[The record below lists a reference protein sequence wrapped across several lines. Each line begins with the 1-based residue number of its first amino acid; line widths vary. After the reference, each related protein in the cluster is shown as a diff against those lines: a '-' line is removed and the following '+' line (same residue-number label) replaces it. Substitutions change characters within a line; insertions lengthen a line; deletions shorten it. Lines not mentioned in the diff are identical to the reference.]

1 MMKNCAVIYNKNASG
16 FNEKTFF
23 KILKTIFDCGYN
35 PTPIESSYPNFI
47 VDNIQTLNEEFDIIL
62 TMGGDGTVS
71 NAYKAFN
78 TLKQQK
84 ALYGHIP
91 SGTTNDMGPNA
102 NLPRYNPTHSTRLL
116 LNGKVENR
124 DIISVNGHAIAYVAA
139 GGILAP
145 ATYLID
151 KSCDKK
157 DAGTLSYIRYGA
169 KKFFTDPELYK
180 NIVNNP
186 YNITCEIDGQTINT
200 SAIFFAIFNAK
211 SFANLSINPHADMC
225 DGQFNVV
232 IIPNI
237 TELFKVLV
245 QACTLNHGIM
255 CNNNQVF
262 TTDSLKITFNDR
274 TPFYPLNCDGD
285 ENDLLQGNN
294 TLEAKPSGKILQ
306 LVGRTYKV
314 NEKE

>member
-1 MMKNCAVIYNKNASG
+1 MMKNCALIYNKNASG

-35 PTPIESSYPNFI
+35 PTPIESSYPEFI
-47 VDNIQTLNEEFDIIL
+47 VDNIKTLNNDFDVIL

-78 TLKQQK
+78 TLEYQK

-91 SGTTNDMGPNA
+91 SGTTNDMGPNT
-102 NLPRYNPTHSTRLL
+102 NLPRYNPTYSTRLL
-116 LNGKVENR
+116 LNGDIENR

-145 ATYLID
+145 ATFLID
-151 KSCDKK
+151 KSSDKK
-157 DAGTLSYIRYGA
+157 DAGTFSYIRYGA

-186 YNITCEIDGQTINT
+186 YNITYEANGQTINT
-200 SAIFFAIFNAK
+200 SSIFFAIFNAK
-211 SFANLSINPHADMC
+211 SFANLCINPHADMC
-225 DGQFNVV
+225 NGKFNVV

-237 TELFKVLV
+237 VELLQLLSQGIILRRGITQSKHTFSTDAL
-245 QACTLNHGIM
+245 TL
-255 CNNNQVF
+255 
-262 TTDSLKITFNDR
+262 TFNDR

-285 ENDLLQGNN
+285 SRDLLQNTN
-294 TLEAKPSGKILQ
+294 TLKVKPSGKVLELI
-306 LVGRTYKV
+306 GKKRK
-314 NEKE
+314 